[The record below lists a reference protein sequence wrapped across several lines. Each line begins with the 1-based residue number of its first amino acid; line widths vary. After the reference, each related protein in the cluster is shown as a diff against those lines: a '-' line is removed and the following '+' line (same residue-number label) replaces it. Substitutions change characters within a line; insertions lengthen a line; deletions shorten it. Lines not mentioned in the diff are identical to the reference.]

1 MISPKSASVNDLTNI
16 MSGQDVKTFFWVFFS
31 KQRHLGPVKMKNAK
45 EEEKRSEKEKKSCL
59 HDIKNESRPIP
70 GWASPR
76 PADRRLY
83 PQKRQRLS
91 SDIKIQLGS
100 KVEPGMIWL
109 VCRKK
114 VWKGTF
120 RLVKGQHLP
129 PLAAGQI
136 PVCSFLQHP
145 HAGPWKPCEEEK
157 FYVFALFGF
166 W

>member
-1 MISPKSASVNDLTNI
+1 MCSIKCWLSRELVLAHTSTHLSPIFRRKK
-16 MSGQDVKTFFWVFFS
+16 VK
-31 KQRHLGPVKMKNAK
+31 N
-45 EEEKRSEKEKKSCL
+45 EKCKRRRKKIRKRKKSWL

-83 PQKRQRLS
+83 PQKRQWLS

-114 VWKGTF
+114 VRKGTF

-145 HAGPWKPCEEEK
+145 HAGP
-157 FYVFALFGF
+157 
-166 W
+166 